1 MSVLGELRAGA
12 RRYSALLALP
22 GARGPVLAS
31 VLGSM
36 PIGMFGLAILLLARD
51 ATGSFAEAGRVAGAF
66 GLANAFGAVAQ
77 GRLMDRVGQT
87 RVLRTAAIVHVVA
100 LAGVVVAAENG
111 APVAVMAAGAVVG
124 GAALPQVPAAMRSLW
139 GDLVADPLQRQTA
152 YALVSIV
159 FEVAVMTAPALVAL
173 LAALVGPGVA
183 LLVAAGLCSAGGL
196 AFAATRGSRR
206 WRGEVHA
213 VGWRGPL
220 AAVGMRTLCAV
231 LLAFGTAVGIVQ
243 VAVPAFAIER
253 GSTALGGVLLA
264 ALSAGSLVGG
274 LAYGARAWPGS
285 PAGRLAILVFLLG
298 AGFAL
303 LALAQGPWLLA
314 ALLLF
319 AGLVIAPATVV
330 GSTLLD
336 SVAPRG
342 TVTEAFAV
350 MVMAI
355 IAGTASGNALGGVL
369 VEDASYETAVA
380 DRGRGGNPRRAR
392 GARRAADAQN
402 VKRVASRGNCSHA
415 IARTGRN
422 SQTPVSL

>member
-1 MSVLGELRAGA
+1 
-12 RRYSALLALP
+12 
-22 GARGPVLAS
+22 
-31 VLGSM
+31 
-36 PIGMFGLAILLLARD
+36 
-51 ATGSFAEAGRVAGAF
+51 
-66 GLANAFGAVAQ
+66 
-77 GRLMDRVGQT
+77 
-87 RVLRTAAIVHVVA
+87 
-100 LAGVVVAAENG
+100 
-111 APVAVMAAGAVVG
+111 
-124 GAALPQVPAAMRSLW
+124 
-139 GDLVADPLQRQTA
+139 
-152 YALVSIV
+152 
-159 FEVAVMTAPALVAL
+159 
-173 LAALVGPGVA
+173 
-183 LLVAAGLCSAGGL
+183 
-196 AFAATRGSRR
+196 
-206 WRGEVHA
+206 
-213 VGWRGPL
+213 
-220 AAVGMRTLCAV
+220 MRTLCAV
-231 LLAFGTAVGIVQ
+231 LLAFGIAVGIVQ

-319 AGLVIAPATVV
+319 AGLVMAPATVV

-355 IAGTASGNALGGVL
+355 IAGTATGNALGGVL

-380 DRGRGGNPRRAR
+380 DRGRDGNPRRAR